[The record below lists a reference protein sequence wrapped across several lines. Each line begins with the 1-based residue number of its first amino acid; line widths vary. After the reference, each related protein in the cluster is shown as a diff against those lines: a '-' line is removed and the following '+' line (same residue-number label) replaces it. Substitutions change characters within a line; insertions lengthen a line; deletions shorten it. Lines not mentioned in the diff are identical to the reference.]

1 MQTAT
6 AMPAQTPA
14 PAAVPQ
20 REPRLLAAGR
30 GASWWGEGWRVF
42 TASPGLWIGILIVFM
57 ILIFVM
63 AIIPI
68 LGQLALMLLWPAFVG
83 GVLVGC
89 HALARGEPLRFG
101 HLFAG
106 FQDGR
111 FGPLVVLALLYA
123 LFGILLS
130 IVLGAVLVALIGA
143 SGLAPF
149 LSGDPTQI
157 GLALLTGIGV
167 GLLVVMPLALI
178 LGAMIGMAFWFA
190 PALVAL
196 NREAPFAAV
205 KKSLRG
211 AWNNI
216 GALMIYGLIYIGLAI
231 VASIPF
237 GLGWLVLGP
246 VFVGSMYA
254 SWREVFGE

>member
-6 AMPAQTPA
+6 AMPSQSPA

-20 REPRLLAAGR
+20 REPRILAAGR
-30 GASWWGEGWRVF
+30 GASWWSEGWRVF
-42 TASPGLWIGILIVFM
+42 TASPGLWIGILVVFL
-57 ILIFVM
+57 ILLLVL

-68 LGQLALMLLWPAFVG
+68 VGQLAVMLLWPAFVG

-111 FGPLVVLALLYA
+111 LGPLVVLALINL
-123 LFGILLS
+123 LLS
-130 IVLGAVLVALIGA
+130 LLLVIVLCAVMIALVGA
-143 SGLAPF
+143 SGLTPF
-149 LSGDPTQI
+149 LSGDPTQM
-157 GLALLTGIGV
+157 GLAMMAGIGA
-167 GLLVVMPLALI
+167 GLLVVLPLALV
-178 LGAMIGMAFWFA
+178 LGAMILMAFWFA

-216 GALMIYGLIYIGLAI
+216 GALMIYGLIYLGLSI

-237 GLGWLVLGP
+237 MLGWLVLGP